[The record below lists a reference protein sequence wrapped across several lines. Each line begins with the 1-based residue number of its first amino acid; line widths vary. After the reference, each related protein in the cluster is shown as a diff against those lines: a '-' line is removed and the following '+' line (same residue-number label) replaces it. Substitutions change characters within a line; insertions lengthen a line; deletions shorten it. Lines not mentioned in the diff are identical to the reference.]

1 MMSLREAALVIL
13 LLLGLSLLLVDGRGV
28 ALSVVALLLGLVL
41 VFASSE
47 PVVEGFRGLG
57 LHTGL
62 SEYFTGVI
70 SSLASNL
77 PEAVLAVFMVLSPH
91 LREVAVLTVMLAS
104 AFNGLLLGLLI
115 IMLTLGGRSIE
126 IPRGEMEHEVE
137 VMRITI
143 AFTLLIFGAG
153 VIINLFHGDP
163 HLPRE
168 VPLFLLLAYLSYLYF
183 IGRGAR
189 RSEGRRAEGGWMRL
203 LLLGLV
209 GILLS
214 AELISGSLEHLVQRF
229 QVHVVI
235 AATLIGFAGSVPE
248 HGLALLGARRGHVEL
263 GVSNLLS
270 GIVQSIMLVFPL
282 LSLLIPIELDGY
294 VLYQF
299 LATSTTLWI
308 VKKAV
313 VDDGRFTLDEGV
325 SILMA
330 HLLGIVL
337 FDELSR
343 LI

>member
-1 MMSLREAALVIL
+1 MMSRREGLLIIL
-13 LLLGLSLLLVDGRGV
+13 ILLGVFLLLYGGGAPLTMASLLLGLLLVF
-28 ALSVVALLLGLVL
+28 L
-41 VFASSE
+41 SSE
-47 PVVEGFRGLG
+47 PVVEGFRGLS

-62 SEYFTGVI
+62 SEYLTGVI

-77 PEAVLAVFMVLSPH
+77 PEAVLAVFMALSPH

-115 IMLTLGGRSIE
+115 IMLTMRGGSIE
-126 IPRGEMEHEVE
+126 IPRRAMEHEVE
-137 VMRITI
+137 IMRITV

-153 VIINLFHGDP
+153 VIINLFHGQP
-163 HLPRE
+163 KLPRE
-168 VPLFLLLAYLSYLYF
+168 IPPLLLLAYISYLYF
-183 IGRGAR
+183 IGRGAGRGETR
-189 RSEGRRAEGGWMRL
+189 RVEGGWMRML
-203 LLLGLV
+203 IIGLI

-214 AELISGSLEHLVQRF
+214 AELISGSLELLVERF
-229 QVHVVI
+229 RVHVVV

-263 GVSNLLS
+263 AVSNLLS

-299 LATSTTLWI
+299 LAISTTLWI
-308 VKKAV
+308 VKKAI

-325 SILMA
+325 SILLA
-330 HLLGIVL
+330 HLLGVVL

>member
-1 MMSLREAALVIL
+1 LMTLREAALIIL
-13 LLLGLSLLLVDGRGV
+13 ILLGLSLLFIDGGEIS
-28 ALSVVALLLGLVL
+28 LSVAALVLGLLL
-41 VFASSE
+41 VFLSSD
-47 PVVEGFRGLG
+47 PVVEGFKGLS

-62 SEYFTGVI
+62 SEYITGII

-77 PEAVLAVFMVLSPH
+77 PEAVLAVFMAFSPH

-115 IMLTLGGRSIE
+115 IMLTLRGGRIV
-126 IPRGEMEHEVE
+126 IPRREMEHEVE
-137 VMRITI
+137 VMRITV

-153 VIINLFHGDP
+153 VIINIFHGEP

-183 IGRGAR
+183 ISRGAR
-189 RSEGRRAEGGWMRL
+189 RDEGAKAESGWMRML
-203 LLLGLV
+203 ILGLI

-214 AELISGSLEHLVQRF
+214 GELMSSSLELLVERF
-229 QVHVVI
+229 RIHIVI
-235 AATLIGFAGSVPE
+235 AATLIGFAGSIPE

-270 GIVQSIMLVFPL
+270 GIVQSIMLIFPL

-294 VLYQF
+294 VLYQL
-299 LATSTTLWI
+299 LAISTTLWM
-308 VKKAV
+308 VKKAI
-313 VDDGRFTLDEGV
+313 VDDGCFTLDEGV
-325 SILMA
+325 SILLA

>member
-1 MMSLREAALVIL
+1 MMTLREAALIILILLGFL
-13 LLLGLSLLLVDGRGV
+13 LLLTDGGGPLSFAALILGLLLVF
-28 ALSVVALLLGLVL
+28 LS
-41 VFASSE
+41 SD
-47 PVVEGFRGLG
+47 PVVEGFKGLS

-62 SEYFTGVI
+62 SEYMTGIV

-77 PEAVLAVFMVLSPH
+77 PEAVLAVFMAFSPH

-115 IMLTLGGRSIE
+115 IMLTLKGGRIV
-126 IPRGEMEHEVE
+126 IPRREMEHEVE
-137 VMRITI
+137 VMRITV

-153 VIINLFHGDP
+153 VIINLFHGEP

-168 VPLFLLLAYLSYLYF
+168 IPLLLLLAYISYLYF
-183 IGRGAR
+183 IGRGAGR
-189 RSEGRRAEGGWMRL
+189 GEAKRGEGRWMKL
-203 LLLGLV
+203 LII
-209 GILLS
+209 GILGIILS
-214 AELISGSLEHLVQRF
+214 AELISGSLELLVERF
-229 QVHVVI
+229 RVHVVI

-282 LSLLIPIELDGY
+282 LSILIPIELDGY
-294 VLYQF
+294 VLYQL
-299 LATSTTLWI
+299 LAISTTLWM
-308 VKKAV
+308 VKKAI
-313 VDDGRFTLDEGV
+313 VDDGCFTLDEGV
-325 SILMA
+325 SILLA
-330 HLLGIVL
+330 HLLGIIL

>member
-1 MMSLREAALVIL
+1 MMSRRESLLIIL
-13 LLLGLSLLLVDGRGV
+13 ILLGVFLLLYGGGAPLTMVSLLLGLLLVF
-28 ALSVVALLLGLVL
+28 L
-41 VFASSE
+41 SSE
-47 PVVEGFRGLG
+47 PVVEGFRGMS

-62 SEYFTGVI
+62 SEYLTGVI

-77 PEAVLAVFMVLSPH
+77 PEAVLAVFMALSPH

-115 IMLTLGGRSIE
+115 IMLTMRGGSIE
-126 IPRGEMEHEVE
+126 IPRRAMEHEVE
-137 VMRITI
+137 IMRITV

-153 VIINLFHGDP
+153 VIINLFHGQP
-163 HLPRE
+163 KLPRE
-168 VPLFLLLAYLSYLYF
+168 IPPLLLLAYISYLYF
-183 IGRGAR
+183 IGRGAGRGETR
-189 RSEGRRAEGGWMRL
+189 RVEGGWMRML
-203 LLLGLV
+203 IIGLI

-214 AELISGSLEHLVQRF
+214 AELISGSLELLVERF
-229 QVHVVI
+229 RVHVVV

-263 GVSNLLS
+263 AVSNLLS

-299 LATSTTLWI
+299 LAISTTLWI
-308 VKKAV
+308 VKKAI

-325 SILMA
+325 SILLA
-330 HLLGIVL
+330 HLLGVVL

>member
-1 MMSLREAALVIL
+1 MVS
-13 LLLGLSLLLVDGRGV
+13 LLLGLLLVF
-28 ALSVVALLLGLVL
+28 L
-41 VFASSE
+41 SSE
-47 PVVEGFRGLG
+47 PVVEGFRGMS

-62 SEYFTGVI
+62 SEYLTGVI

-77 PEAVLAVFMVLSPH
+77 PEAVLAVFMALSPH

-115 IMLTLGGRSIE
+115 IMLTMRGGSIE
-126 IPRGEMEHEVE
+126 IPRREMEHEVE
-137 VMRITI
+137 IMRITV

-153 VIINLFHGDP
+153 VIINLFHGQP
-163 HLPRE
+163 KLPRE
-168 VPLFLLLAYLSYLYF
+168 IPPLLLLAYISYLYF
-183 IGRGAR
+183 IGRGAGRGETR
-189 RSEGRRAEGGWMRL
+189 RVEGGWMRML
-203 LLLGLV
+203 IIGLI

-214 AELISGSLEHLVQRF
+214 AELISGSLELLVERF
-229 QVHVVI
+229 RVHVVV

-263 GVSNLLS
+263 AVSNLLS

-299 LATSTTLWI
+299 LAISTTLWI
-308 VKKAV
+308 VKKAI

-325 SILMA
+325 SILLA
-330 HLLGIVL
+330 HLLGVVL

>member
-1 MMSLREAALVIL
+1 MMSRRESIL
-13 LLLGLSLLLVDGRGV
+13 IILILLGASILLYGGDAPLTMASLLLGLLLVF
-28 ALSVVALLLGLVL
+28 L
-41 VFASSE
+41 SSE
-47 PVVEGFRGLG
+47 PVVEGFRGMS

-62 SEYFTGVI
+62 SEYLTGVI

-77 PEAVLAVFMVLSPH
+77 PEAVLAVFMALSPH

-115 IMLTLGGRSIE
+115 IMLTMRGGSIE
-126 IPRGEMEHEVE
+126 IPRREMEHEVE
-137 VMRITI
+137 IMRITV

-153 VIINLFHGDP
+153 VIINLFHGQP
-163 HLPRE
+163 KLPRE
-168 VPLFLLLAYLSYLYF
+168 IPPLLLLAYISYLYF
-183 IGRGAR
+183 IGRGA
-189 RSEGRRAEGGWMRL
+189 GRGKTGRVEGGWMRML
-203 LLLGLV
+203 IIGLI

-214 AELISGSLEHLVQRF
+214 AELISGSLELLVERF
-229 QVHVVI
+229 RVHVVV

-263 GVSNLLS
+263 AVSNLLS

-299 LATSTTLWI
+299 LAISTTLWI
-308 VKKAV
+308 VKKAI

-325 SILMA
+325 SILLA
-330 HLLGIVL
+330 HLLGVVL